1 MNNGQWPRSKNFS
14 TFGQFTWDFT
24 SKSSTLILVKNRL
37 FWYFSKHTVTIL
49 FFVRTFIHS
58 KSLCWISEPSRNP
71 LGPSLPFCKN
81 HKESRNNLGFCAT
94 TVGHK
99 ARERLFLAWSFL
111 RMITWV
117 SISFLS
123 IPESLGSA
131 SVFGSRSLLWGVRK
145 ELVWVPIPFR
155 GSEGNAWQIQC
166 SLSRWFMDAKC
177 GF

>member
-1 MNNGQWPRSKNFS
+1 M
-14 TFGQFTWDFT
+14 
-24 SKSSTLILVKNRL
+24 LILARKVKVQMRH
-37 FWYFSKHTVTIL
+37 FWYFYKHTDNPIFWSL
-49 FFVRTFIHS
+49 HSFIQTNKTKVLCGIS
-58 KSLCWISEPSRNP
+58 KNKPIWIIITMMIY
-71 LGPSLPFCKN
+71 FCKN

-94 TVGHK
+94 TVDHK
-99 ARERLFLAWSFL
+99 AREKLFLAWSFL

-123 IPESLGSA
+123 IPESLGST